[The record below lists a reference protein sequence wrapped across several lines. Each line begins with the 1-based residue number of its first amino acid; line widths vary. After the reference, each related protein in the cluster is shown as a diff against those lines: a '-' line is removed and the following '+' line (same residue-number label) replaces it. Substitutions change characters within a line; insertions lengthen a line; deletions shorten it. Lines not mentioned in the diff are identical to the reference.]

1 MWFTEMVQSVFSRSR
16 LVSPRGRLANSGNQT
31 LTQTI
36 MINIRKSVALTLA
49 VLVSFAV
56 GTPAR
61 ASEVDELKSTVQAMQ
76 KSMEQMQARIAE
88 LEQEN
93 HRQKKQAAASR
104 AAPPP
109 AAVVEPAAGSTS
121 TAGGGD
127 QVVTIAPTAVT
138 IEARASEIKDR
149 PAMDDQQE
157 AAPRP
162 NDLTLDPK
170 YRGFVPIPN
179 TPILIKFNAKPRV
192 DFTDDPQN
200 TGNPDRF
207 VTAQIPV
214 DGDFF
219 QGGGN
224 QFNVNAKG
232 SQLSL
237 DVRAPELPGSPRFY
251 YQNDFFGSGGG
262 ELPFRVRQLYGQIY
276 NVVLGQTFSVFED
289 PDAWPD
295 TVDYEGPNSAVFA
308 RRPLVRYMLPL
319 NKKWQLNFGLE
330 KPASEVDTS
339 IDPDAQQVQHAPDG
353 GLNVR
358 WEDSKYGHVQL
369 GAIFR
374 DIGVKGPIVGNQSTF
389 GWGVNLSSSL
399 NVFERQPRSE
409 KVALATDKDNVAGV
423 QQDVQP
429 VFDSVQTQVTYG
441 HGLFRYFN
449 DDFFNNDA
457 AFDSSGELTAIPA
470 FGAMIGYTHKWNDY
484 LRSTASYGYV
494 HLENQFSQEPSAYHQ
509 THYASLN
516 VVWKARKR
524 LSIGFEALYGHKEE
538 KSGADGDAFR
548 LQIGAL
554 YSIFD

>member
-1 MWFTEMVQSVFSRSR
+1 
-16 LVSPRGRLANSGNQT
+16 
-31 LTQTI
+31 
-36 MINIRKSVALTLA
+36 
-49 VLVSFAV
+49 
-56 GTPAR
+56 
-61 ASEVDELKSTVQAMQ
+61 MQ
-76 KSMEQMQARIAE
+76 QMQRKIAE

-93 HRQKKQAAASR
+93 RTQKQQAAASR
-104 AAPPP
+104 PAPAVATEGSAAAP
-109 AAVVEPAAGSTS
+109 VSGQT
-121 TAGGGD
+121 
-127 QVVTIAPTAVT
+127 VTIAPTAVT
-138 IEARASEIKDR
+138 IEGHASEVKQR
-149 PAMDDQQE
+149 PALDDQQE

-162 NDLTLDPK
+162 DDLTLDPK

-214 DGDFF
+214 EGDFF
-219 QGGGN
+219 KGGGN

-232 SQLSL
+232 SQLSI

-319 NKKWQLNFGLE
+319 SKKWQLNFGLE
-330 KPASEVDTS
+330 KPGAEVDTS
-339 IDPDAQQVQHAPDG
+339 IDPDARSVNHAPDG

-358 WEDSKYGHVQL
+358 WEDSKIGHVQF
-369 GAIFR
+369 GAILR
-374 DIGVKGPIVGNQSTF
+374 DIGAKGPIVGDQSTF
-389 GWGVNLSSSL
+389 GWGVNLSTSL
-399 NVFERQPRSE
+399 NVFDR
-409 KVALATDKDNVAGV
+409 
-423 QQDVQP
+423 
-429 VFDSVQTQVTYG
+429 DSLQAQLTYG
-441 HGLFRYFN
+441 EGLFRYFN
-449 DDFFNNDA
+449 DDFANNDA
-457 AFDSSGELTAIPA
+457 AFDSSGNLTAIPA
-470 FGAMIGYTHKWNDY
+470 FGAMIGYTHKWSDI

-494 HLENQFSQEPSAYHQ
+494 HLDNEFSQGPDAYHQ

-516 VVWKARKR
+516 LVWQARKR
-524 LSIGFEALYGHKEE
+524 LTLGLEGLYGHKEE

-548 LQIGAL
+548 IQLGAV

>member
-1 MWFTEMVQSVFSRSR
+1 MSQSNLKIFAQLNEPKGKNVMT
-16 LVSPRGRLANSGNQT
+16 NSNK
-31 LTQTI
+31 
-36 MINIRKSVALTLA
+36 KSVILSLTLF
-49 VLVSFAV
+49 VSFALI
-56 GTPAR
+56 TPGR
-61 ASEVDELKSTVQAMQ
+61 ASELDELRATVQSMQ
-76 KSMEQMQARIAE
+76 KNMEQMQKKIAD

-93 HRQKKQAAASR
+93 HKQKQQAGASR
-104 AAPPP
+104 AARAP
-109 AAVVEPAAGSTS
+109 AAATEPATDSTS
-121 TAGGGD
+121 AVANGD

-138 IEARASEIKDR
+138 IEGRASEVTQR
-149 PAMDDQQE
+149 PALDNQQE

-179 TPILIKFNAKPRV
+179 TPVLIKFNAKPRV

-214 DGDFF
+214 EGDFF
-219 QGGGN
+219 KGGGN
-224 QFNVNAKG
+224 QFNVNARG
-232 SQLSL
+232 SQLSI

-251 YQNDFFGSGGG
+251 YQNDFFGSSGGD
-262 ELPFRVRQLYGQIY
+262 LPFRVRQLWGQVY

-295 TVDYEGPNSAVFA
+295 TVDYEGPNSAIFA
-308 RRPLVRYMLPL
+308 RRALVRYQLPL

-330 KPASEVDTS
+330 KPGAEVDTS
-339 IDPDAQQVQHAPDG
+339 IDPDARNVNHAPDG

-358 WEDSKYGHVQL
+358 WEDSEIGHVQF

-374 DIGVKGPIVGNQSTF
+374 DIGVKGPVVGNQSTF
-389 GWGVNLSSSL
+389 GWGLNLSTSL
-399 NVFERQPRSE
+399 NVFDR
-409 KVALATDKDNVAGV
+409 
-423 QQDVQP
+423 
-429 VFDSVQTQVTYG
+429 DSVQGQLTYG
-441 HGLFRYFN
+441 EGLFRYFN

-457 AFDSSGELTAIPA
+457 AFDSSGNLVAIPA

-494 HLENQFSQEPSAYHQ
+494 HLDNQFSQGPDAYHQ

-516 VVWKARKR
+516 LVWQARKR
-524 LSIGFEALYGHKEE
+524 LSIGFEGLYGHKEE

-554 YSIFD
+554 WSIFD

>member
-1 MWFTEMVQSVFSRSR
+1 MMKNNKRSIILSFAF
-16 LVSPRGRLANSGNQT
+16 LVL
-31 LTQTI
+31 L
-36 MINIRKSVALTLA
+36 
-49 VLVSFAV
+49 VLVA
-56 GTPAR
+56 PAR
-61 ASEVDELKSTVQAMQ
+61 ASEVDELRATVQAMQ

-88 LEQEN
+88 LEREN
-93 HRQKKQAAASR
+93 HKQKQHAASSSR
-104 AAPPP
+104 AAPSAAATP
-109 AAVVEPAAGSTS
+109 AEEPAAGSAS
-121 TAGGGD
+121 D
-127 QVVTIAPTAVT
+127 QTVTIAPTAVT
-138 IEARASEIKDR
+138 IEGRASEVKDR

-179 TPILIKFNAKPRV
+179 TPVLIKFNAKPRV

-200 TGNPDRF
+200 TGNSDRF

-214 DGDFF
+214 EGDFF
-219 QGGGN
+219 KGGGN
-224 QFNVNAKG
+224 QFNVNARG
-232 SQLSL
+232 SQLSI

-262 ELPFRVRQLYGQIY
+262 ELPFRVRQLYGQIF

-308 RRPLVRYMLPL
+308 RRPLVRYQWQVAK
-319 NKKWQLNFGLE
+319 NWQLNFGLE

-358 WEDSKYGHVQL
+358 WENSDYGHVQL

-374 DIGVKGPIVGNQSTF
+374 DIGVKGPVVGNQNTF

-399 NVFERQPRSE
+399 NVFERQTAQE
-409 KVALATDKDNVAGV
+409 TVTLATDKDVVAGG
-423 QQDVQP
+423 QRDVQP
-429 VFDSVQTQVTYG
+429 VFDSVQTQLTNG

-457 AFDSSGELTAIPA
+457 AFDSSGDLTAIPA

-494 HLENQFSQEPSAYHQ
+494 H
-509 THYASLN
+509 
-516 VVWKARKR
+516 
-524 LSIGFEALYGHKEE
+524 
-538 KSGADGDAFR
+538 
-548 LQIGAL
+548 
-554 YSIFD
+554 

>member
-1 MWFTEMVQSVFSRSR
+1 MISKKSVVVSLTLSVFF
-16 LVSPRGRLANSGNQT
+16 VFDA
-31 LTQTI
+31 
-36 MINIRKSVALTLA
+36 A
-49 VLVSFAV
+49 
-56 GTPAR
+56 AR
-61 ASEVDELKSTVQAMQ
+61 ASELDELKATVQAMQ
-76 KSMEQMQARIAE
+76 KNMAEMQKKIAA

-93 HRQKKQAAASR
+93 RTNKGQTVSKAVVA
-104 AAPPP
+104 P
-109 AAVVEPAAGSTS
+109 AAIAEAAGDNAS
-121 TAGGGD
+121 D
-127 QVVTIAPTAVT
+127 QTVTIAPTAVT
-138 IEARASEIKDR
+138 IEGRASEIKDR

-219 QGGGN
+219 KGGGN

-232 SQLSL
+232 SQLSI

-319 NKKWQLNFGLE
+319 SKKWQLNFGLE
-330 KPASEVDTS
+330 KPGSEVDTS
-339 IDPDAQQVQHAPDG
+339 IDPDAQQVNHAPDG
-353 GLNVR
+353 GLNIR

-374 DIGVKGPIVGNQSTF
+374 DIGVKGPVVGNQSTF
-389 GWGVNLSSSL
+389 GWGVNLSTSL
-399 NVFERQPRSE
+399 NVFDR
-409 KVALATDKDNVAGV
+409 
-423 QQDVQP
+423 
-429 VFDSVQTQVTYG
+429 DSLQAQVTYG
-441 HGLFRYFN
+441 EGLFRYFN
-449 DDFFNNDA
+449 DDFQNNDA
-457 AFDSSGELTAIPA
+457 AFDSSGNLTAIPA
-470 FGAMIGYTHKWNDY
+470 FGAMVGFTHKWTDY
-484 LRSTASYGYV
+484 LRTTVSYGYV
-494 HLENQFSQEPSAYHQ
+494 HLDNQFSQGPDAYHQ

-516 VVWKARKR
+516 LVWQARKR
-524 LSIGFEALYGHKEE
+524 LSIGFEGLYGHKEE

-548 LQIGAL
+548 LQLGVL

>member
-1 MWFTEMVQSVFSRSR
+1 MTKKSRILLGVSLAL
-16 LVSPRGRLANSGNQT
+16 LVA
-31 LTQTI
+31 I
-36 MINIRKSVALTLA
+36 
-49 VLVSFAV
+49 
-56 GTPAR
+56 GTTAPVR
-61 ASEVDELKSTVQAMQ
+61 ASEIDDLKATVQSMQ
-76 KSMEQMQARIAE
+76 QTMEQMQKRIAE

-93 HRQKKQAAASR
+93 HKQKQQAAASR
-104 AAPPP
+104 AAP
-109 AAVVEPAAGSTS
+109 AAVAQAPAPGPTS
-121 TAGGGD
+121 ENLSGN

-138 IEARASEIKDR
+138 IEGRASEIKDR

-179 TPILIKFNAKPRV
+179 TPVLIKFNAKPRV

-200 TGNPDRF
+200 TGNNDRF

-232 SQLSL
+232 SQLSI

-295 TVDYEGPNSAVFA
+295 TVDYEGPNSAIFA

-319 NKKWQLNFGLE
+319 SKKWELNFGLE
-330 KPASEVDTS
+330 KPSSEVDTS
-339 IDPDAQQVQHAPDG
+339 IDPDAQQVNHAPDG

-374 DIGVKGPIVGNQSTF
+374 DIGVKGPIVGNQNTF

-399 NVFERQPRSE
+399 NVFER
-409 KVALATDKDNVAGV
+409 
-423 QQDVQP
+423 
-429 VFDSVQTQVTYG
+429 DSVQTQLTYG
-441 HGLFRYFN
+441 QGLFRYFN
-449 DDFFNNDA
+449 DDFQNNDA
-457 AFDSSGELTAIPA
+457 AFNSSGNLTAIPA

-494 HLENQFSQEPSAYHQ
+494 HLDNQFSQEPTAYHQ

-516 VVWKARKR
+516 LVWQARKR
-524 LSIGFEALYGHKEE
+524 LTIGFEGLYGHKEE

-548 LQIGAL
+548 LQIGAV

>member
-1 MWFTEMVQSVFSRSR
+1 
-16 LVSPRGRLANSGNQT
+16 
-31 LTQTI
+31 
-36 MINIRKSVALTLA
+36 MIKNNKRSVAVALA
-49 VLVSFAV
+49 VFVSFALV
-56 GTPAR
+56 APSR
-61 ASEVDELKSTVQAMQ
+61 ASEVEELKATVEAMQ
-76 KSMEQMQARIAE
+76 KNMEQMQARIAE

-93 HRQKKQAAASR
+93 HKQKQHAAASK
-104 AAPPP
+104 P
-109 AAVVEPAAGSTS
+109 AAAVTTAPVEGGAPAGVS
-121 TAGGGD
+121 D
-127 QVVTIAPTAVT
+127 QTVTIAPTAVT
-138 IEARASEIKDR
+138 IQARASEIRDR
-149 PAMDDQQE
+149 QAMDDQQE

-179 TPILIKFNAKPRV
+179 TPVLIKFNAKPRV
-192 DFTDDPQN
+192 DFTNDPQN

-219 QGGGN
+219 KGGGN
-224 QFNVNAKG
+224 QFNVNARG

-262 ELPFRVRQLYGQIY
+262 ELPFRVRQLYGQVY

-339 IDPDAQQVQHAPDG
+339 IDPDAKQVQHAPDG

-374 DIGVKGPIVGNQSTF
+374 DIGVKGPVVGNQNTF
-389 GWGVNLSSSL
+389 GWGVNLSSSF
-399 NVFERQPRSE
+399 NVFERKAPSE
-409 KVALATDKDNVAGV
+409 IVALATDKDVVAGA
-423 QQDVQP
+423 QRDVQT
-429 VFDSVQTQVTYG
+429 VSDSVQTQLTYG
-441 HGLFRYFN
+441 EGLFRYFN

-457 AFDSSGELTAIPA
+457 AFNSSGDLTAIPA
-470 FGAMIGYTHKWNDY
+470 FGAMIGYTHKWTDY

-494 HLENQFSQEPSAYHQ
+494 HLDNQFSQEPSAYHQ

-516 VVWKARKR
+516 LVWQARKR
-524 LSIGFEALYGHKEE
+524 LTIGFEGLYGHKEE
-538 KSGADGDAFR
+538 KSGAEGDAFR

-554 YSIFD
+554 WSIFD

>member
-1 MWFTEMVQSVFSRSR
+1 
-16 LVSPRGRLANSGNQT
+16 
-31 LTQTI
+31 
-36 MINIRKSVALTLA
+36 MINSSKSVALNLA
-49 VLVSFAV
+49 VFVSFLVAI
-56 GTPAR
+56 PAR
-61 ASEVDELKSTVQAMQ
+61 ASEIDELKATIQSMQ
-76 KSMEQMQARIAE
+76 KSMEQMKARISE
-88 LEQEN
+88 LK
-93 HRQKKQAAASR
+93 QKKQKKKQTAASR
-104 AAPPP
+104 SALPPVTGTVGPAAAPPS
-109 AAVVEPAAGSTS
+109 VGESGT
-121 TAGGGD
+121 

-138 IEARASEIKDR
+138 IEGHASQIKDR

-157 AAPRP
+157 PAPRP

-179 TPILIKFNAKPRV
+179 TPVLIKFNAKPRV

-237 DVRAPELPGSPRFY
+237 DVRAPGLPGSPRFY

-295 TVDYEGPNSAVFA
+295 TVDYEGPNSAIFA

-330 KPASEVDTS
+330 KPGSEVDTS
-339 IDPDAQQVQHAPDG
+339 IDADARNVNHAPDG

-358 WEDSKYGHVQL
+358 WEDSDIGHVKS
-369 GAIFR
+369 GAILR
-374 DIGVKGPIVGNQSTF
+374 EIGVKGPVVGNQSTL

-399 NVFERQPRSE
+399 NVFERQATPE
-409 KVALATDKDNVAGV
+409 VVAVATD
-423 QQDVQP
+423 
-429 VFDSVQTQVTYG
+429 
-441 HGLFRYFN
+441 
-449 DDFFNNDA
+449 
-457 AFDSSGELTAIPA
+457 
-470 FGAMIGYTHKWNDY
+470 
-484 LRSTASYGYV
+484 
-494 HLENQFSQEPSAYHQ
+494 
-509 THYASLN
+509 
-516 VVWKARKR
+516 
-524 LSIGFEALYGHKEE
+524 
-538 KSGADGDAFR
+538 
-548 LQIGAL
+548 
-554 YSIFD
+554 

>member
-1 MWFTEMVQSVFSRSR
+1 MTKNNNRPVI
-16 LVSPRGRLANSGNQT
+16 LT
-31 LTQTI
+31 LTLFV
-36 MINIRKSVALTLA
+36 SF
-49 VLVSFAV
+49 VLVAPS
-56 GTPAR
+56 R
-61 ASEVDELKSTVQAMQ
+61 ASELDDLKATVQSMQ
-76 KSMEQMQARIAE
+76 QTMEQMQKRIDE

-93 HRQKKQAAASR
+93 HEQKQHAAASR
-104 AAPPP
+104 AAPSAP
-109 AAVVEPAAGSTS
+109 AAAQAPAAGAASSQT
-121 TAGGGD
+121 
-127 QVVTIAPTAVT
+127 VTIAPTAVT
-138 IEARASEIKDR
+138 IEGYASQIEDR

-170 YRGFVPIPN
+170 YRGFIPIPN

-214 DGDFF
+214 EGDFF
-219 QGGGN
+219 KGGGN
-224 QFNVNAKG
+224 QFNVNSKG

-237 DVRAPELPGSPRFY
+237 DVRAPDLPGSPRFY

-262 ELPFRVRQLYGQIY
+262 ELPFRVRQLYGEIY

-295 TVDYEGPNSAVFA
+295 TVDYEGPNSAIFA
-308 RRPLVRYMLPL
+308 RRPLIRYLLPL
-319 NKKWQLNFGLE
+319 NKHWELNFGLE
-330 KPASEVDTS
+330 KPGAEVDTS
-339 IDPDAQQVQHAPDG
+339 IDPDAKSVNHAPDG

-374 DIGVKGPIVGNQSTF
+374 DIGVKGPVVGNQSTF

-399 NVFERQPRSE
+399 NVFNR
-409 KVALATDKDNVAGV
+409 
-423 QQDVQP
+423 
-429 VFDSVQTQVTYG
+429 DSVQTQVTYG
-441 HGLFRYFN
+441 EGLFRYFN
-449 DDFFNNDA
+449 DDFVNNDA
-457 AFDSSGELTAIPA
+457 AFDSSGKLTAIPA
-470 FGAMIGYTHKWNDY
+470 FGAMIGYTHKWTDY

-494 HLENQFSQEPSAYHQ
+494 HLDNQFSQGPDAYHQ
-509 THYASLN
+509 THYASMNL
-516 VVWKARKR
+516 VWQARKR
-524 LSIGFEALYGHKEE
+524 LSLGLEGLYGHKEE
-538 KSGADGDAFR
+538 KNGAGGDAFR
-548 LQIGAL
+548 IQLGAV

>member
-1 MWFTEMVQSVFSRSR
+1 MTKKYSIS
-16 LVSPRGRLANSGNQT
+16 LIVS
-31 LTQTI
+31 
-36 MINIRKSVALTLA
+36 LA
-49 VLVSFAV
+49 VVAPFGITA
-56 GTPAR
+56 PAR
-61 ASEVDELKSTVQAMQ
+61 GSELDELRASVQAMQ
-76 KSMEQMQARIAE
+76 KSMEQMQKKIAE

-93 HRQKKQAAASR
+93 KKQKQQAAASR
-104 AAPPP
+104 AAP
-109 AAVVEPAAGSTS
+109 AAVTQIPAPGPTS
-121 TAGGGD
+121 ESVSGD

-138 IEARASEIKDR
+138 IAGHASEIKDR

-162 NDLTLDPK
+162 DDLTLDPK

-214 DGDFF
+214 EGDFF
-219 QGGGN
+219 KGGGN

-232 SQLSL
+232 SQLSI

-319 NKKWQLNFGLE
+319 SKKWQLNFGLE
-330 KPASEVDTS
+330 KPGAEVDTS
-339 IDPDAQQVQHAPDG
+339 IDPDARNVNHAPDG
-353 GLNVR
+353 GLNIR

-369 GAIFR
+369 GGILR
-374 DIGVKGPIVGNQSTF
+374 DIGAKGPIVGDQSTF
-389 GWGVNLSSSL
+389 GWGVNLSTSL
-399 NVFERQPRSE
+399 NVFDR
-409 KVALATDKDNVAGV
+409 
-423 QQDVQP
+423 
-429 VFDSVQTQVTYG
+429 DSLQAQLTYG

-449 DDFFNNDA
+449 DDFVNNDA
-457 AFDSSGELTAIPA
+457 AFDSSGNLTAIPA
-470 FGAMIGYTHKWNDY
+470 FGAMVGYTHKWSDI

-494 HLENQFSQEPSAYHQ
+494 HLDNEFSQGPDAYHQ

-516 VVWKARKR
+516 LVWQARKR
-524 LSIGFEALYGHKEE
+524 LTLGLEGLYGHKEE

-548 LQIGAL
+548 IQVGAV

>member
-1 MWFTEMVQSVFSRSR
+1 MTKNNKTSLLTLFVF
-16 LVSPRGRLANSGNQT
+16 
-31 LTQTI
+31 
-36 MINIRKSVALTLA
+36 LA
-49 VLVSFAV
+49 VLA
-56 GTPAR
+56 TAR
-61 ASEVDELKSTVQAMQ
+61 ASEIDELKATVQAMQ
-76 KSMEQMQARIAE
+76 KSMEQMQQKIAE

-93 HRQKKQAAASR
+93 HKQKEQAAASR
-104 AAPPP
+104 ATP
-109 AAVVEPAAGSTS
+109 AAVTQVPAPGPTPEGVS
-121 TAGGGD
+121 GN

-138 IEARASEIKDR
+138 IEGRASEIKDR

-157 AAPRP
+157 SAPRP

-232 SQLSL
+232 SQLSI

-319 NKKWQLNFGLE
+319 SKKWQLNFGLE
-330 KPASEVDTS
+330 KPSSEVDTS
-339 IDPDAQQVQHAPDG
+339 IDPDAQQVNHVPDG

-399 NVFERQPRSE
+399 NVFDR
-409 KVALATDKDNVAGV
+409 
-423 QQDVQP
+423 
-429 VFDSVQTQVTYG
+429 DSVQTQLTYG
-441 HGLFRYFN
+441 EGLFRYFN
-449 DDFFNNDA
+449 DDFQNNDA
-457 AFDSSGELTAIPA
+457 AFNSSGNLTAIPA
-470 FGAMIGYTHKWNDY
+470 FGAMIGYTHKWSDY
-484 LRSTASYGYV
+484 LRSTVSYGYV
-494 HLENQFSQEPSAYHQ
+494 HLDNQFSQAPDAYHQ
-509 THYASLN
+509 THYASMNL
-516 VVWKARKR
+516 VWQIRKR
-524 LSIGFEALYGHKEE
+524 LSLGLEGLYGHKEE

-548 LQIGAL
+548 IQLGAV